1 MRVIK
6 NISSITSVLPIGS
19 YSIVRPDL
27 KGNSDYKP
35 VLLTFDDGPN
45 DIDNISMDLLSVLKK
60 HNVKVV
66 FCLIGKNVKQHP
78 HIVKQMYMDGHII
91 ANHGHA
97 GDPFILKRMKNIE
110 DDIDAC
116 SKAICEAIED
126 HSHKI
131 EYFRP
136 GYGAYL
142 NKHKPFW
149 ESKNMQLLPVTDFFF
164 DHKVKTSGME
174 KFISQFTEKVKK
186 NQGGIYV
193 LHDGRNE
200 HHIINAKVET
210 ARSRN
215 QPSDFDR
222 SWIPNAVNKIIPELK
237 NAGLYLPALDDN
249 LPNQLDPALKK
260 FLFPE

>member
-1 MRVIK
+1 MRVFK
-6 NISSITSVLPIGS
+6 NISAFASILPVER
-19 YSIVRPDL
+19 YSIVRPNL

-45 DIDNISMDLLSVLKK
+45 NIDNVSMDLLSILKK

-66 FCLIGKNVKQHP
+66 FCLIGKNVQKHP

-97 GDPFILKRMKNIE
+97 GDPFIFKRMKDIS

-116 SKAICEAIED
+116 NKAICEAIEN
-126 HSHKI
+126 HSHQI

-136 GYGAYL
+136 GYGAYFK
-142 NKHKPFW
+142 KHTSFW

-164 DHKVKTSGME
+164 DHKVKPSGME
-174 KFISQFTEKVKK
+174 KFIFQFTKKVKK
-186 NQGGIYV
+186 NNGGVYV

-200 HHIINAKVET
+200 HHIIDEKVKV
-210 ARSRN
+210 ARSN
-215 QPSDFDR
+215 TQFSDYDR
-222 SWIPNAVNKIIPELK
+222 AWIPNAVDAIIMELK
-237 NAGLYLPALDDN
+237 NSKFHLPTLNDKF
-249 LPNQLDPALKK
+249 PNQLNPAFKK